1 MFKLY
6 YFDPRP
12 TNQLIPVP
20 PTNDSMKPTR
30 QFLHWTVYIP
40 VLAWIIFLVGLRVSA
55 GAYQLLLAAA
65 LIGCVLS
72 SVHHAEVIAHRVG
85 EPFGTLVLAI
95 AVTVIEVALIVSL
108 MLAGGKSDAGLA
120 RDTVF
125 AAVMIILN
133 GMIGL
138 AILMGALK
146 YREQTFG
153 LPGVSS
159 TLTVLVSI
167 SALTLILPNYTIST
181 PGPVYNNSQLI
192 FVAIVTLVLYG
203 TFIIVQNLRH
213 RDYFLS
219 GEEEQD
225 DAAEKPTTRAAM
237 GSLLLLLLCLGAVV
251 LIAKALAPGLEQAV
265 ETAGAPKSLVGVI
278 IALIVLLP
286 EGLAAIQAARSNK
299 LQKAL
304 NLSLGSALASIGL
317 TIPAVAVVSLITGL
331 PLSLGI
337 DGMSTV
343 LFLLS
348 LIVINISLS
357 TGKTTVLQGMVLLVI
372 FSVYLFTTI
381 IP

>member
-1 MFKLY
+1 MKL
-6 YFDPRP
+6 
-12 TNQLIPVP
+12 T
-20 PTNDSMKPTR
+20 KP
-30 QFLHWTVYIP
+30 FLQWTVVIP
-40 VLAWIIFLVGLRVSA
+40 VLAWIIFLAGLWVSA

-65 LIGCVLS
+65 LIGCVLA

-108 MLAGGKSDAGLA
+108 MLAGGKADAGLA

-138 AILMGALK
+138 AILMGGLK
-146 YREQTFG
+146 HREQTFG

-167 SALTLILPNYTIST
+167 SVLTLVLPNYTTSA
-181 PGPVYNNSQLI
+181 PGPFYNNSQLI
-192 FVAIVTLVLYG
+192 FVAIVTLILYG
-203 TFIIVQNLRH
+203 TFIIVQNIRH

-219 GEEEQD
+219 DEEKQEEEGQEEGHEQ
-225 DAAEKPTTRAAM
+225 AAGQPTTRAAA

-251 LIAKALAPGLEQAV
+251 LIAKTLAPGLERAV

-286 EGLAAIQAARSNK
+286 EGLAAIQAARNNK

-304 NLSLGSALASIGL
+304 NLSLGSALASIGM
-317 TIPAVAVVSLITGL
+317 TIPAVAVVSLVTGL

-337 DGMSTV
+337 DIKSTV

-348 LIVINISLS
+348 LIVINLSLS
-357 TGKTTVLQGMVLLVI
+357 TGKTTMLQGMVLLVI
-372 FSVYLFTTI
+372 FAVYLFTTI